1 MDISKV
7 PLQLNLIE
15 VCWRLRGVISAHV
28 MIVFWSEHLPGLF
41 QLFIVII
48 HVITIKSCNDCK
60 LFGPVTIGPSK
71 ISVWGSESIHSDKS
85 RRHSNNY
92 ADYPRAV
99 DGSSQTFSWLK
110 FWSFFFLCMMLFVSA
125 RWGSSTLLLR
135 TLWPSSLSTNL
146 TSLTLISNLAK
157 PHKFFFI
164 GAWTSL

>member
-48 HVITIKSCNDCK
+48 HVITIKSCNDCNYLAQSLSGQVRFLCEDQN
-60 LFGPVTIGPSK
+60 LFIAINPDSTATT
-71 ISVWGSESIHSDKS
+71 
-85 RRHSNNY
+85 
-92 ADYPRAV
+92 ADYPCTV